1 MKQTT
6 QRRVRGALGMS
17 RYLLFALRLCG
28 LCPLSASNPHIS
40 PPTGSRWRH
49 VKRVTA
55 VGLMYSYPQIKNVGD
70 FKLKRSAAGEAAISS
85 SLSWLV

>member
-6 QRRVRGALGMS
+6 QRRLRGALGMS

-28 LCPLSASNPHIS
+28 LCPLSASNPH
-40 PPTGSRWRH
+40 TGSRWRH
-49 VKRVTA
+49 VKHVTA

-70 FKLKRSAAGEAAISS
+70 FRLKHEAAGEAAISS
-85 SLSWLV
+85 SLFWLV